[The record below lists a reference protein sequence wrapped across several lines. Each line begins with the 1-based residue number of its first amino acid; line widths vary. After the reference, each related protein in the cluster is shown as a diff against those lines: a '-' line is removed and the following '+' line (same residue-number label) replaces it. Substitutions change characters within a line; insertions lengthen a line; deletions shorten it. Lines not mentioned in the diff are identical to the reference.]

1 MNAIDEREELK
12 RLLNAAAEQSTQ
24 NNLVVIDDTQMNL
37 PAPRYD
43 AKTYVARCIKL
54 NKSEEDILNSL
65 KYNYLLS
72 DVESSKILKEVKKKL
87 RAQYKEYVAQVA
99 EKNILTLQQILDDC
113 LANGQYKTAIE
124 AVKELNRMS
133 GIGVGNTFVQNNTQ
147 INNFDNVEIVFK

>member
-12 RLLNAAAEQSTQ
+12 RLLNAASEQSTQ
-24 NNLVVIDDTQMNL
+24 NNLVVIDDTHMSLQ
-37 PAPRYD
+37 APRYD
-43 AKTYVARCIKL
+43 AKTYTLRCLKL
-54 NKSEEDILNSL
+54 NRDEQDILNSL

-87 RAQYKEYVAQVA
+87 KVQYKEYVDQVA

-133 GIGVGNTFVQNNTQ
+133 GIGVGNTFVQQNN
-147 INNFDNVEIVFK
+147 INLDNVEIVFK

>member
-1 MNAIDEREELK
+1 MNTIQEREELK
-12 RLLNAAAEQSTQ
+12 RLLDAASQQST
-24 NNLVVIDDTQMNL
+24 NNELVVIDDTQMNL

-43 AKTYVARCIKL
+43 AKTYTLRCLKL
-54 NKSEEDILNSL
+54 NRDEADILNSL

-87 RAQYKEYVAQVA
+87 RAQYKEYVEQVA

-147 INNFDNVEIVFK
+147 VNNFDNVEIVFK

>member
-1 MNAIDEREELK
+1 MNTVDEREELK
-12 RLLNAAAEQSTQ
+12 RLLNAASEQSTQ
-24 NNLVVIDDTQMNL
+24 NNIVVIDDTQL
-37 PAPRYD
+37 SLQAPRYD
-43 AKTYVARCIKL
+43 AKTYTLRCLKL

-87 RAQYKEYVAQVA
+87 KAQYKEYVEQVA

-147 INNFDNVEIVFK
+147 INNFDNIEITFK

>member
-1 MNAIDEREELK
+1 MNAIDEREELR
-12 RLLNAAAEQSTQ
+12 RLLNAASEQSTQ
-24 NNLVVIDDTQMNL
+24 NNIVVIDDTQMNL

-43 AKTYVARCIKL
+43 AKTYTLRCLKL
-54 NKSEEDILNSL
+54 NRDEQDILNSL

-87 RAQYKEYVAQVA
+87 RAQYKEYVEQVA

-133 GIGVGNTFVQNNTQ
+133 GIGVGNTYVQQNN
-147 INNFDNVEIVFK
+147 INLDNVEIVFK

>member
-1 MNAIDEREELK
+1 M
-12 RLLNAAAEQSTQ
+12 
-24 NNLVVIDDTQMNL
+24 
-37 PAPRYD
+37 
-43 AKTYVARCIKL
+43 

-72 DVESSKILKEVKKKL
+72 DPESSKIIKEVKKKL
-87 RAQYKEYVAQVA
+87 RAQYKEYVEQVA
-99 EKNILTLQQILDDC
+99 EKNILTLQLFLVDC

-147 INNFDNVEIVFK
+147 VNNFENIEIVFK

>member
-1 MNAIDEREELK
+1 MNTIDEREELK
-12 RLLNAAAEQSTQ
+12 RLLNAASEQSTQ

-43 AKTYVARCIKL
+43 AKTYTLRCLKL
-54 NKSEEDILNSL
+54 NRDEQDILNSL

-72 DVESSKILKEVKKKL
+72 DVESSKILKDVKKELKK
-87 RAQYKEYVAQVA
+87 QYKEYRDNVA

-133 GIGVGNTFVQNNTQ
+133 GIGVGNTFVQQNN
-147 INNFDNVEIVFK
+147 INLDNVEIVFK

>member
-1 MNAIDEREELK
+1 MNTIDEREQL
-12 RLLNAAAEQSTQ
+12 RQLLNAASEQSTQ
-24 NNLVVIDDTQMNL
+24 NNIVVIDDTQMNL

-72 DVESSKILKEVKKKL
+72 DLESTKILKEVKKKL
-87 RAQYKEYVAQVA
+87 RAQYKEYCENVA
-99 EKNILTLQQILDDC
+99 EKNILTLQQIADDC

-124 AVKELNRMS
+124 ALKELNRMC
-133 GIGVGNTFVQNNTQ
+133 GIGLNNTFVQQNN
-147 INNFDNVEIVFK
+147 INLDNVEIVFK

>member
-1 MNAIDEREELK
+1 MNTVQEREELK
-12 RLLNAAAEQSTQ
+12 RLLDAASEQSTQ

-43 AKTYVARCIKL
+43 AKTYTLRCLKL
-54 NKSEEDILNSL
+54 NRDEQDILNSL

-72 DVESSKILKEVKKKL
+72 DVESSKILKEVKHQLKK
-87 RAQYKEYVAQVA
+87 QYKEYVEQVA
-99 EKNILTLQQILDDC
+99 EKNIFTLQQILDDC
-113 LANGQYKTAIE
+113 LERGQYKTAIE

-147 INNFDNVEIVFK
+147 VSFDNVEIVFK

>member
-1 MNAIDEREELK
+1 MNTIQEREELK
-12 RLLNAAAEQSTQ
+12 RLLDAASEQSTQ
-24 NNLVVIDDTQMNL
+24 NNIVVIDDTQMNL

-43 AKTYVARCIKL
+43 AKTYTLRCLKL
-54 NKSEEDILNSL
+54 NRDEQDILNSL

-87 RAQYKEYVAQVA
+87 RAQYKEYVEQVA

-133 GIGVGNTFVQNNTQ
+133 GIGVGNTFVQQNN
-147 INNFDNVEIVFK
+147 INLDNVEIVFK

>member
-1 MNAIDEREELK
+1 MD
-12 RLLNAAAEQSTQ
+12 AASEQSTQ

-43 AKTYVARCIKL
+43 AKTYTLRCLKL
-54 NKSEEDILNSL
+54 NRDEQDILNSL

-72 DVESSKILKEVKKKL
+72 DAESSKILKDVKKELKK
-87 RAQYKEYVAQVA
+87 QYKEYRDNVA

-124 AVKELNRMS
+124 AVKELNRVS
-133 GIGVGNTFVQNNTQ
+133 GIGVGNTLVQQNN
-147 INNFDNVEIVFK
+147 INLENVEIVFK